1 MTERKERKPR
11 QEDGWEEED
20 DIKASLWVHH
30 STADVQNQM
39 ESVK

>member
-11 QEDGWEEED
+11 QEDGWEEE